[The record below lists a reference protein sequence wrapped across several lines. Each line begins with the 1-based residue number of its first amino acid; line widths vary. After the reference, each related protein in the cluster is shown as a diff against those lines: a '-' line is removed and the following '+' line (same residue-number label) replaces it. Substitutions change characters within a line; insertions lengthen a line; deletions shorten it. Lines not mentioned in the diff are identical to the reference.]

1 MKPARHRLGART
13 SQNKFKHTYFEK
25 ARNRWVASVEILNT
39 KGVRAKKRTFSVKK
53 YGSTLAE
60 LLAAQAVNH
69 ILEELN
75 DSERSKNT
83 FTEIEL
89 KQLEDINVKETK
101 DRA

>member
-1 MKPARHRLGART
+1 M
-13 SQNKFKHTYFEK
+13 
-25 ARNRWVASVEILNT
+25 ASVEILNT
-39 KGVRAKKRTFSVKK
+39 QGVRAERKSFSIKK

-89 KQLEDINVKETK
+89 KQLEDINGKETK
-101 DRA
+101 DRT